1 MPDKILGLDIGDSS
15 VKAVQVTGGLKGS
28 HVTGCACVV
37 IDPDKGLED
46 ALKVLFDEVL
56 PFDNG
61 ICNTSFQA
69 DRVSFRHLSMPFKD
83 KKKIS
88 RTIAYEL
95 EPMLP
100 FPVQGMATDYL
111 VMEHSGE
118 SRILSASIQQEVLS
132 GHLASLASH
141 LIDPD
146 VIDLSGVPTAVQLT
160 KDQDGPSD
168 ALFIDMGSKI
178 SSIVLCA
185 GHRVTLV
192 RSISVGGDTITGAI
206 AESEEIT
213 FEEAEKLKCQGAV
226 NGFAEIVQSV
236 MESFSR
242 DVRNTLHS
250 FRHQTGEEVNP
261 EKVFLTGGAAVYPK
275 MPAMLEECLGLPVE
289 LVDLAKKQGLDMAE
303 GAVEAWN
310 PVVMN
315 AALALALR
323 DAKSSD
329 NFNFRVGEFRKQKRY
344 DQYKADIK
352 RVALYV
358 GAIFLVFAAG
368 FFADFYVVKKRHD
381 HLQQEI
387 QAIFKRTFPG
397 VERIVDPA
405 HQMKVAVREAKE
417 STFLP
422 ADALAEGM
430 VLDVLEDITVRIPET
445 ADVNVSTLI
454 IDDDRARLKG
464 DTDNFNT
471 VDVVKSALQKSEYF
485 KDVSIG
491 SAQQDRTGN
500 RVRFELVMGRK

>member
-28 HVTGCACVV
+28 HVTACARVP

-46 ALKVLFDEVL
+46 ALKVLFEELL

-61 ICNTSFQA
+61 ICNTSFQT
-69 DRVSFRHLSMPFKD
+69 DCVSFRNLSMPFKD

-100 FPVQGMATDYL
+100 FAVEGMTTDYL
-111 VMEHSGE
+111 VMEHAGE
-118 SRILSASIQQEVLS
+118 SKILSASIQQEALS
-132 GHLASLASH
+132 EHLGALAPH
-141 LIDPD
+141 RIDPD
-146 VIDLSGVPTAVQLT
+146 VIDLSGVPTAIQLA
-160 KDQDGPSD
+160 KDNEVPTD
-168 ALFIDMGSKI
+168 ALFIDMGSKM
-178 SSIVLCA
+178 SSVVLWA
-185 GHRVTLV
+185 GHGVTLV
-192 RSISVGGDTITGAI
+192 RSISVGGDTITKAI
-206 AESEEIT
+206 AESKEIT
-213 FEEAEKLKCQGAV
+213 VEQAEELKCGGAV
-226 NGFAEIVQSV
+226 NGFGEIVCSV

-242 DVRNTLHS
+242 DIQNTLHF

-261 EKVFLTGGAAVYPK
+261 EKVFLTGGAALYPR
-275 MPAMLEECLGLPVE
+275 MPAILQESLGLPVE
-289 LVDLAKKQGLDMAE
+289 LVDLAEKQGLDMAE
-303 GAVEAWN
+303 GASDAWN
-310 PVVMN
+310 PLLMN

-323 DAKSSD
+323 DTKSGES
-329 NFNFRVGEFRKQKRY
+329 FNFRAGDFRKQKRY

-352 RVALYV
+352 RIAVYV

-368 FFADFYVVKKRHD
+368 FFADYYVVKKRHD
-381 HLQQEI
+381 HLQEQTLS
-387 QAIFKRTFPG
+387 IFKTTFPG
-397 VERIVDPA
+397 VKKIVDPA
-405 HQMKVAVREAKE
+405 HQMKVKVREAKE

-422 ADALAEGM
+422 ADALAQGM
-430 VLDVLEDITVRIPET
+430 VLDVLEDISVRIPEK

-471 VDVVKSALQKSEYF
+471 VDVVKNALQKSSYF